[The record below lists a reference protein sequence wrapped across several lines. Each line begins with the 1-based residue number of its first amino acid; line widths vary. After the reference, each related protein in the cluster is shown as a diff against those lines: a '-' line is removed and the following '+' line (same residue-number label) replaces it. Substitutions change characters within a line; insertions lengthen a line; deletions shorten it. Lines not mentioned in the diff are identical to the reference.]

1 MDLSRFDTRE
11 KAHEGVDVPL
21 VVDGET
27 VLGDDDRPVTFRIKG
42 VADPEVMKALMA
54 SARAGAVRTPEEL
67 LAGEMKLVRVAVV
80 GWSDNF
86 SVGADDTGQP
96 VKVAFSR
103 ENVEKVFGIPAIRRA
118 VIGEVANEA
127 HFMRKG

>member
-1 MDLSRFDTRE
+1 LDLSRFDTRE
-11 KAHEGVDVPL
+11 RAHEGVDVPL

-27 VLGDDDRPVTFRIKG
+27 VMGDDDQPVTFRLKG
-42 VADPEVMKALMA
+42 LADPDVMKALMA
-54 SARAGAVRTPEEL
+54 SARGGVARTPEEL

-80 GWSDNF
+80 GWSSNF
-86 SVGADDTGQP
+86 SVGNDEKGNP

-118 VIGEVANEA
+118 VIGEVATEA
-127 HFMRKG
+127 HFMKRG